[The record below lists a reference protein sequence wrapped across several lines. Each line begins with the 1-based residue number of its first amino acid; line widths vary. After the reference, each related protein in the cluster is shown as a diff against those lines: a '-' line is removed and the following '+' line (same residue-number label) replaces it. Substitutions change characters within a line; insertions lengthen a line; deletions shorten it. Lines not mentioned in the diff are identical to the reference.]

1 MRFAE
6 VSLSTLRRRP
16 DDDWA
21 EINKLRK
28 AYQEGG
34 KHALCKAYSEL
45 GKSPV
50 RYVRVVSAFYPRE
63 VTESIRDAMAKRGL
77 TVEDILEMIRKRADQ
92 RATDRTTCR
101 KQMLPAL

>member
-1 MRFAE
+1 MSQKTLGVMNLLE
-6 VSLSTLRRRP
+6 VTDPSRLT

-34 KHALCKAYSEL
+34 KQALCKAYSEL

-50 RYVRVVSAFYPRE
+50 RYVRVMSAFYPRE

-77 TVEDILEMIRKRADQ
+77 TVEDILEMIRIRAD
-92 RATDRTTCR
+92 
-101 KQMLPAL
+101 PAGD